1 MNFDIIYNI
10 YDIFPALPSF
20 SFVFSSSVS
29 STGPSEGDIDGV
41 GINVLWEQLSL
52 ITIVG
57 QFLEKTVL
65 IG

>member
-1 MNFDIIYNI
+1 MNFNIIYMI
-10 YDIFPALPSF
+10 YFHHYLHS
-20 SFVFSSSVS
+20 VFSSSVS

-41 GINVLWEQLSL
+41 GVNVLWEQLSL

>member
-1 MNFDIIYNI
+1 MNFNIIYNI
-10 YDIFPALPSF
+10 YDIFPPLPSF

-29 STGPSEGDIDGV
+29 STGSSEGDIDGV
-41 GINVLWEQLSL
+41 GFNVLWEQLSL